1 MSTILVVDDTQLARD
16 AIGKILEFE
25 GFETLR
31 ARNGREAWAMMYQH
45 RPDLILLDLM
55 MPEMDGVTFLS
66 LVRRDPR
73 WRGMPVVVLTGAD
86 DKDHLI
92 TRAWDLG
99 VNDLVPKATFG
110 VDDLVGRIRHHLAAA
125 AAPAPKP
132 GRAAA
137 AAAPET
143 PRWRATA
150 SRWAESA

>member
-1 MSTILVVDDTQLARD
+1 MSTILVVDDKQLVRE
-16 AIGKILEFE
+16 AIGKLLEYA
-25 GFETLR
+25 GFEVLT
-31 ARNGREAWAMMYQH
+31 AANGREAWAMMYQH
-45 RPDLILLDLM
+45 RPDLVLLDLM

-73 WRGMPVVVLTGAD
+73 WRGLPVVVLTGAD

-110 VDDLVGRIRHHLAAA
+110 VNDLIGKIRHHLT
-125 AAPAPKP
+125 AAPAAPKSP
-132 GRAAA
+132 P

>member
-1 MSTILVVDDTQLARD
+1 MSKSLVVDDTQLVRD
-16 AIGKILEFE
+16 AIGKLLEYS
-25 GFETLR
+25 GFETLS
-31 ARNGREAWAMMYQH
+31 APNGREAWAMMYQH
-45 RPDLILLDLM
+45 SPDLILLDLM
-55 MPEMDGVTFLS
+55 MPEMDGVTFLA

-73 WRGMPVVVLTGAD
+73 WRGLPVVVLTGAD

-110 VDDLVGRIRHHLAAA
+110 VDDLIGRIRHHLAAA
-125 AAPAPKP
+125 KPPPAKPERGAPPL
-132 GRAAA
+132 
-137 AAAPET
+137 T

>member
-16 AIGKILEFE
+16 AIGKILEYE

-45 RPDLILLDLM
+45 RPDLIVLDLM

-73 WRGMPVVVLTGAD
+73 WRGTPVVVLTGAD

-132 GRAAA
+132 GRVA

-143 PRWRATA
+143 PRWRANT

>member
-16 AIGKILEFE
+16 AIGKILEYE
-25 GFETLR
+25 GFQTLR
-31 ARNGREAWAMMYQH
+31 ARNGREAWAMMYHH

-73 WRGMPVVVLTGAD
+73 WVGLPVVVLTGAD

-99 VNDLVPKATFG
+99 VNDLVPKGTFG
-110 VDDLVGRIRHHLAAA
+110 VDDLVARIRHHLAAA
-125 AAPAPKP
+125 AAPKPSRAP
-132 GRAAA
+132 AAA
-137 AAAPET
+137 VP
-143 PRWRATA
+143 AT
-150 SRWAESA
+150 SRWQSTRNRWVESA

>member
-25 GFETLR
+25 GFDTLR

-110 VDDLVGRIRHHLAAA
+110 VDDLVARIRHHLAAA
-125 AAPAPKP
+125 APAPKP
-132 GRAAA
+132 GKS
-137 AAAPET
+137 AAAPST

-150 SRWAESA
+150 SRWAASA